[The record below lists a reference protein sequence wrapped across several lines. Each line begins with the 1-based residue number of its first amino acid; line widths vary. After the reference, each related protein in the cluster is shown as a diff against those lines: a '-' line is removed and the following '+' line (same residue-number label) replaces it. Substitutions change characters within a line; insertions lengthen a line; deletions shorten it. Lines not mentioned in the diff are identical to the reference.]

1 MATLEAWTPEVAD
14 VANLVPERTG
24 AVDPDGPGLEQRGT
38 FDVDTRPTAIQVQ
51 GILRGVQSEVV
62 ARVGAMPDDL
72 CVVPSGGTIGESPAG
87 HVVALGAAAL
97 VESQFY
103 PDMALGTEAPGAVLE
118 RRYQAALSALVKAA
132 NDIGAGVDPGDL
144 AKPAAS
150 FPDTVSLGLATTPW
164 ERW

>member
-1 MATLEAWTPEVAD
+1 MATLEAWRPAVVD

-24 AVDPDGPGLEQRGT
+24 AVDPDGPGLELRGT
-38 FDVDTRPTAIQVQ
+38 FDPDTRPTGTQVE
-51 GILRGVQSEVV
+51 GIVRGVQSEVV
-62 ARVGAMPDDL
+62 AQVGTMPDDL

-103 PDMALGTEAPGAVLE
+103 PDMQLGTESPGAVLE
-118 RRYQAALSALVKAA
+118 RRYQAALGALVKAA
-132 NDIGAGVDPGDL
+132 NDLGAGVDPGDM

-150 FPDTVSLGLATTPW
+150 FPATVSYGLATTPW